1 MDETVFKEV
10 AELAREGAGLLIPQ
24 SRSYLVES
32 RLAPILRREGLAET
46 GDLIAVLKARPSSKL
61 HTEAVAALTSKQTGF
76 FRERDMLERITEH
89 MLPMMADAADDEP
102 LRVWCAGGAGGHEAY
117 SLAILIAESEA
128 LVERPIEIL
137 TTDISETVSNAARAG
152 KFGHFDVQK
161 GLSIQRLLDN
171 FTRLTTGEWQVSK
184 TLAARVGVR
193 THNLLDDAAGLG
205 LFDIILC
212 RNVIRDMTGPAR
224 ARVLLNLARQ
234 LNDGGALVLGRAESA
249 TGLVDGL
256 EPSRDMRGAFS
267 RKVARSALST
277 AAA

>member
-128 LVERPIEIL
+128 LVERRPDYVLIL
-137 TTDISETVSNAARAG
+137 PWNIADE
-152 KFGHFDVQK
+152 VQ
-161 GLSIQRLLDN
+161 G
-171 FTRLTTGEWQVSK
+171 
-184 TLAARVGVR
+184 
-193 THNLLDDAAGLG
+193 
-205 LFDIILC
+205 
-212 RNVIRDMTGPAR
+212 
-224 ARVLLNLARQ
+224 Q
-234 LNDGGALVLGRAESA
+234 L
-249 TGLVDGL
+249 
-256 EPSRDMRGAFS
+256 
-267 RKVARSALST
+267 SALADKGTRFVT
-277 AAA
+277 AVPEIRVR